1 MNEYEVI
8 SLLVCSGNTD
18 IKEKKKRLRLNL
30 LSIWG
35 ENEMVKS

>member
-18 IKEKKKRLRLNL
+18 IKKWKKKKKENL
-30 LSIWG
+30 SLKHLG
-35 ENEMVKS
+35 RK

>member
-18 IKEKKKRLRLNL
+18 IKKWKKKKPQSLKHLGRKL
-30 LSIWG
+30 G
-35 ENEMVKS
+35 G

>member
-18 IKEKKKRLRLNL
+18 IKKWKKKNLSL

-35 ENEMVKS
+35 EN